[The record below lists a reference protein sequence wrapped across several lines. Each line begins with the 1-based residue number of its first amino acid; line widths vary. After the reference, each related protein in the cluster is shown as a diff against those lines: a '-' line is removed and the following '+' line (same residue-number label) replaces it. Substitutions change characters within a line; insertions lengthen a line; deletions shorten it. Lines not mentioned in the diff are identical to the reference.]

1 MPDLGTRCIE
11 NWPLT
16 SRESARRVID
26 QYGQPDEIT
35 DAQLIWHKRG
45 PWRQIIASKILYQHN
60 FPAPHYA
67 LFELEPTAVEV
78 IEQKPQR
85 TRQRRTAQAKLQGKT
100 KLTDKPAENKVPL
113 TKVSLVKTP
122 LSKSSLAKAPLAKS
136 ALEDAAKVS
145 LTLRNKSAASARN
158 SSAA

>member
-11 NWPLT
+11 TWPLT

-26 QYGQPDEIT
+26 QYGQPDEVT
-35 DAQLIWHKRG
+35 DNQLIWHKRG
-45 PWRQIIASKILYQHN
+45 PWRQIVASKIVYQSN

-67 LFELEPTAVEV
+67 LFELEPSEAEV

-85 TRQRRTAQAKLQGKT
+85 TRQKRTAKT
-100 KLTDKPAENKVPL
+100 KLQSKPKLASKPGLDKVAL
-113 TKVSLVKTP
+113 TKASLVRSS
-122 LSKSSLAKAPLAKS
+122 LSKSPLAKPPLAKS
-136 ALEDAAKVS
+136 ALEDATEAS
-145 LTLRNKSAASARN
+145 LTLRNKVAASARN